1 MPTGSYANLGGSCF
15 QEINTTKSDKRPKEL
30 NERFLKV
37 TGISFSL
44 YFCSDSRKWVHLNWE
59 SWTLC
64 VKVIR
69 GRGSGIMRINI
80 RNILKEILNYV
91 TRSISVSYFKH

>member
-37 TGISFSL
+37 TGMSFHIFVPILENEFTWIESL
-44 YFCSDSRKWVHLNWE
+44 E
-59 SWTLC
+59 LC
-64 VKVIR
+64 V
-69 GRGSGIMRINI
+69 
-80 RNILKEILNYV
+80 
-91 TRSISVSYFKH
+91 